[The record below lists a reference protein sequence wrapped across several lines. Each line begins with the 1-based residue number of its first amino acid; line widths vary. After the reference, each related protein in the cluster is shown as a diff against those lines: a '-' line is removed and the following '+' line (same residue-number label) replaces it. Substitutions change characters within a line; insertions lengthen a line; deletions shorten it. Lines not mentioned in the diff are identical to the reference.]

1 MIELLDSINHWHW
14 LAFGLALLAL
24 ELLGTAGYFLWL
36 GLSALI
42 VGALLTFIPMSW
54 QLQWVS
60 FGAFSLA
67 TTWLWW
73 RKQFKKDKSSDANR
87 DLNQKHKQLI
97 GQTVRLEQDFPA
109 GKGRIKL
116 GDSTWTAKS
125 EVDLEANT
133 LVEVTSVDG
142 IVLTINKKF
151 DENPT

>member
-1 MIELLDSINHWHW
+1 MIELLDSLNHWHW

-42 VGALLTFIPMSW
+42 VGALLLAMPMSW

-60 FGAFSLA
+60 FAVFSLA

-73 RKQFKKDKSSDANR
+73 RKQFKQDKQSDAHR
-87 DLNQKHKQLI
+87 ELNQKHKQLI
-97 GQTVRLEQDFPA
+97 GQSVRLDHDFPA

-116 GDSTWTAKS
+116 GDSTWTAQS
-125 EVDLEANT
+125 DVDLEANT
-133 LVEVTSVDG
+133 LVEITSVEG
-142 IVLTINKKF
+142 IILTISKKS
-151 DENPT
+151 